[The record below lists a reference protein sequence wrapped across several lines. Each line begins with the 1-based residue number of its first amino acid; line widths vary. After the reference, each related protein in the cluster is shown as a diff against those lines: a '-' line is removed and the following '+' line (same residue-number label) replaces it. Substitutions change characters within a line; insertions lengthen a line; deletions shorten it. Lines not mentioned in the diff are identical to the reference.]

1 MTVLPT
7 CVDDFAITNPSNKK
21 WLRNCVEGNII
32 FPSHIT
38 KGIILF
44 GAYGSGKTLLA
55 NALPIFIEY
64 ERASAEDKLAYN
76 FCYDYNGEQ
85 VSITPNQQH
94 LEQFVIR
101 TNFYGCGSLR
111 ASDVDALVDTIDR
124 DMKNQKFV
132 DCFTNQQFQYFILDE
147 FDTIS
152 STSQQ
157 KFKAL
162 ITNTYFNR
170 SIFIFTTNHID
181 KVDMGVKSRC
191 EQISF
196 IPTDAEVYKPI
207 LIKYVPKVA
216 DLNFQVLS
224 KALQIY
230 KGDIRKMIRFCE
242 TL

>member
-64 ERASAEDKLAYN
+64 ERANAEDKVAYN

-111 ASDVDALVDTIDR
+111 ANDVDALVDTIDG

-132 DCFTNQQFQYFILDE
+132 DCFTNQKFQYFIFDE
-147 FDTIS
+147 FDTVS
-152 STSQQ
+152 LVSQQ

-162 ITNTYFNR
+162 ITNTYFNK

-181 KVDMGVKSRC
+181 KVDKGVMSRSRKIAYMKC
-191 EQISF
+191 DVEF
-196 IPTDAEVYKPI
+196 YLPM
-207 LIKYVPKVA
+207 
-216 DLNFQVLS
+216 LS
-224 KALQIY
+224 KYFPYIT
-230 KGDIRKMIRFCE
+230 K
-242 TL
+242 

>member
-1 MTVLPT
+1 M
-7 CVDDFAITNPSNKK
+7 
-21 WLRNCVEGNII
+21 
-32 FPSHIT
+32 
-38 KGIILF
+38 
-44 GAYGSGKTLLA
+44 
-55 NALPIFIEY
+55 
-64 ERASAEDKLAYN
+64 
-76 FCYDYNGEQ
+76 
-85 VSITPNQQH
+85 
-94 LEQFVIR
+94 
-101 TNFYGCGSLR
+101 R

-162 ITNTYFNR
+162 ITNTYFNK
-170 SIFIFTTNHID
+170 SIFIFTTNHIAN
-181 KVDMGVKSRC
+181 VDMGVKSRC

-207 LIKYVPKVA
+207 LVKYVPKVA